1 MARRQDRRRRE
12 RQLLAKL
19 RQLEREE
26 DARRGLG
33 APAVDPFGSLDFG
46 TAPEEADAVPFVS
59 PPFGFLSPSLPARN
73 PVHSRDTLSGDSG
86 LAFQTAR
93 RSDPTEPVSPV
104 LRRPGVCARIRE
116 ELNAVE
122 AELGSRNLFL
132 GFGTPE
138 SRSAEEQTIK
148 ALQAKQR
155 RLLQALQ
162 EARCRR

>member
-1 MARRQDRRRRE
+1 
-12 RQLLAKL
+12 LLAKL
-19 RQLEREE
+19 RRLEREE
-26 DARRGLG
+26 EARRGLG
-33 APAVDPFGSLDFG
+33 ASEVDPFGSLDFG
-46 TAPEEADAVPFVS
+46 TAPEAADAVPFVS
-59 PPFGFLSPSLPARN
+59 PPFGFLSPTLPARN

-86 LAFQTAR
+86 FAFQTAR
-93 RSDPTEPVSPV
+93 RSDPTEPV
-104 LRRPGVCARIRE
+104 LRRPGICARIRE

-122 AELGSRNLFL
+122 AELGRRNLFL

-155 RLLQALQ
+155 RLLQALK